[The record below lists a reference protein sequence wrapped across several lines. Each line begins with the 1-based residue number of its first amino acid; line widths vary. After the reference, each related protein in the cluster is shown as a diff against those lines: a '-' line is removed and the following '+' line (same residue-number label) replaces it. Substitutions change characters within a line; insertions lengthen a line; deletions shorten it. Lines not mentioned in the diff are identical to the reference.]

1 MVEYLKRV
9 TVDLQK
15 ANRRVAELESA
26 ASEPVA
32 IIGMGCRFPGGAASP
47 DALWDLVAGEVDA
60 ISGFPT
66 DRGWDL
72 EGLYDPDPE
81 NPGTAY
87 TREGGFLHDAAQFDA
102 AFFGISPREAA
113 AMDPQQRL
121 LLETA
126 WETLEQAGIDPGT
139 LRGSRTGVFA
149 GVIEQSYLGLEGPT
163 EFEGYLLTSKLSSVA
178 SGRIAYTFGF
188 EGPAVSID
196 TACSSS
202 LVALHLAAQ
211 SVRSGESHLALAGGA
226 TVTATPSG
234 FVDFSRQNGL
244 APDGRIKSFSADAD
258 GTAWSEGVG
267 LLLVERLSDAR
278 RNGHHVLAVLR
289 GSAVNQDGA
298 SNGLTAPNG
307 PSQERV
313 IRQALADAGLTP
325 HDIDAVEAHGT
336 GTRLGDPI
344 EAQALL
350 NTYGHNR
357 STDHPLHLGSLKS
370 NIGHTVAAAG
380 VGGVIKMVQAMRHG
394 LLPRTLHV
402 AEPSPMVDWTSGA
415 VELLTEARPW
425 PTTGRPRR
433 AAVSAFGVSGTNAH
447 VILEQAD
454 AEQNVETGSGTRELS
469 TLAPIVWPISGKTPD
484 ALRAQAQRLHEHLT
498 THPTLSPHDIGY
510 TLATT
515 RATLDHRALITGNTT
530 HQLLTG
536 LQALTHHPHNHTPHL
551 TTGQPTTGRLALIFP
566 GQGSQRVGMGHELHA
581 AFPVFAAA
589 FDTVTTALNKHLDRP
604 IEKVIETGHDL
615 DQTAYTQPALFA
627 LQVALYRLIESLGI
641 TPAYVAGHS
650 IGEITAA
657 HLAGI
662 LTLEDATSLVT
673 ARARLMQTL
682 PPTGTMIAIQATE
695 QQIRPHLTPDVTI
708 AAINTPD
715 TLVISGDTQTAHT
728 IAAHFQQQGHKTK
741 TLTVSHAFHSPHMD
755 SILDEFHTIADTL
768 TYHTPTIPIISTLTG
783 LAATGA
789 DLRTADY
796 WTDQLRNTVRFH
808 HAVQTLAAHGVT
820 TTLEIGDATLTPL
833 LTDTLTQPLAL
844 LRRDQPEPHTLTTT
858 LAQFHTHGT
867 PINWTAYYNRTTTQH
882 IPLPTYA
889 FQHRRYWV
897 DATATATSNAGPG
910 LRASGHPLLGSAVTV
925 AGSDQALFT
934 HRVSLRT
941 HPWLSAHLVHG
952 LASVPA
958 SALVELAVRAGD
970 EFGATVLNEFTVHTP
985 LVVPARGA
993 LRLQTGVSPLDA
1005 AGNRTVTVH
1014 SQTEDGPWTEHAR
1027 GTLGVAAAGAPVQP
1041 AAWPPEGAEEIT
1053 PADLDA
1059 PLEAAGLGYGPLFRG
1074 TVAAWRR
1081 DGELFA
1087 EIRLPEPTTDD
1098 GFTLHPALL
1107 DAAVRPALLHDV
1119 ANGSAPHAARWREVR
1134 LYATGATV
1142 LRVRIGAEAAGGTP
1156 VWIADG
1162 SGQPVATIGAVAA
1175 ESVTAERVSA
1185 ALHRHQDSLFRIGW
1199 EPVALPDGSAT
1210 REPVWG
1216 VLGAGQPGAEHF
1228 ATPDE
1233 AGAAVA
1239 AGLPLRYVMTRLE
1252 PSSDVPLADGVH
1264 RATER
1269 VLRLVQLW
1277 LDDDRLVNTPLVVV
1291 TSGAVRVTD
1300 DEDVTDLA
1308 GAAVW
1313 GLVRSAQS
1321 EHPGRIILFDSD
1333 SDSDSDTDADTLTNA
1348 AAEADTDGAAVV
1360 ASGEPQLAL
1369 RAGQAYVP
1377 RLVRAAQRPGSAS
1390 PVWDPQGTVLI
1401 TGGTGSLG
1409 ALFARH
1415 LVTEYGVTRLLL
1427 TSRRGLK
1434 AAGAEELTAS
1444 LTELGAHVTVA
1455 ACDVADRDAL
1465 AALLATIPAE
1475 HPLTGVVHTA
1485 GVLDDGLVSSLT
1497 PERLHPVLR
1506 PKVDA
1511 AWNLHELTRDRNL
1524 AAFVLFSSVA
1534 AVVGGPGQASYAAA
1548 NQFLDALAQHRH
1560 AHGLPATSVAW
1571 GLWEQSG
1578 GMSGH
1583 LSEIDL
1589 RRIARSG
1596 FRPVPEDQGPA
1607 LLDLSLALGRPD
1619 VVATPVDIAALRAQ
1633 SGRTAVLGALVRVP
1647 ARRAA
1652 LDGPES
1658 ADSLA
1663 ELVAGLDEAE
1673 QERVALDAVL
1683 GQIAAV
1689 LGHADT
1695 SAIQTGRPLTE
1706 LGFDSLTA
1714 VELRNRLSTLTGSRQ
1729 PATLVFDH
1737 PTPAALAAHLLAEA
1751 AGAAQTGGGVDF
1763 AAEIRLAD
1771 DIRPAAEV
1779 VRVALQ
1785 PREIL
1790 LTGATGFLGAFL
1802 LRDLMRTTEARVH
1815 CLVRGDDPA
1824 EALARLRAGLEWYRV
1839 WDSVHE
1845 DRLSIVLGDLGEERL
1860 GLSEERFDELARTV
1874 DVVYHNGA
1882 RVHWLHP
1889 YSSLRAAN
1897 VAGTQEVLRLAARH
1911 RTVPVHYVSTVGVFD
1926 GAREPGVPLTVTD
1939 PTGPAEALPSGYLQS
1954 KWVAEQ
1960 IIELAR
1966 ERGMPVSVYRVDVIS
1981 GDTEHGACQT
1991 RDFVWLGLKGILQ
2004 SGAAPAGVGGR
2015 FHLLPVDYVSGAIL
2029 GVSRRPESAGGTFH
2043 LFNRSSLSLVRCVE
2057 YLRSLGYR
2065 LDELDWNSWRERV
2078 RADRDNAIRPLLHAF
2093 EMMTSDTDAFYPP
2106 IDTSETEAAL
2116 AGSGLVCPPLTAELF
2131 ARYVEFFVEA
2141 GHFPAAS
2148 GH

>member
-1 MVEYLKRV
+1 MKSSNGNSAGNRTPHGDE
-9 TVDLQK
+9 K
-15 ANRRVAELESA
+15 AVA
-26 ASEPVA
+26 V
-32 IIGMGCRFPGGAASP
+32 IGMSCRLPMA
-47 DALWDLVAGEVDA
+47 
-60 ISGFPT
+60 
-66 DRGWDL
+66 
-72 EGLYDPDPE
+72 PDPASFWQLLRE
-81 NPGTAY
+81 GTDAV
-87 TREGGFLHDAAQFDA
+87 TEVPADRWETTEPPARNGVRRGGFLDGIGEFDA
-102 AFFGISPREAA
+102 AFFGISPREAS

-121 LLETA
+121 VLELA
-126 WETLEQAGIDPGT
+126 WEALEDAGVLPAALRETRTSVFVGT
-139 LRGSRTGVFA
+139 LRDDYESLVGQHGAPVITQHTMTGVNR
-149 GVIEQSYLGLEGPT
+149 GVIANRVSYHLGLRGPS
-163 EFEGYLLTSKLSSVA
+163 LTVDA
-178 SGRIAYTFGF
+178 AQ
-188 EGPAVSID
+188 
-196 TACSSS
+196 SSS
-202 LVALHLAAQ
+202 LVAVHLACE
-211 SVRSGESHLALAGGA
+211 SLRSGESSMSIAAGVNLNILGESALTEERFGGLSPDGVSYTFDA
-226 TVTATPSG
+226 RANG
-234 FVDFSRQNGL
+234 FVRGEGGGVVVLKPL
-244 APDGRIKSFSADAD
+244 AQALEDGDRVY
-258 GTAWSEGVG
+258 GVI
-267 LLLVERLSDAR
+267 
-278 RNGHHVLAVLR
+278 R
-289 GSAVNQDGA
+289 GSAVNNDGA
-298 SNGLTAPNG
+298 TPGLTV
-307 PSQERV
+307 PSGEAQRLLLHEAYQR
-313 IRQALADAGLTP
+313 AGVDP
-325 HDIDAVEAHGT
+325 REVQYVELHGT
-336 GTRLGDPI
+336 GTPVGDPI
-344 EAQALL
+344 EAAALGAVLGAARGGDPLLVGSAKTNVGHLEGAAGMVGLLKALL
-350 NTYGHNR
+350 SISRREIPASLHFENPGPAIPLDELGLSVVRELTGWP
-357 STDHPLHLGSLKS
+357 HPGRQL
-370 NIGHTVAAAG
+370 VAG
-380 VGGVIKMVQAMRHG
+380 V
-394 LLPRTLHV
+394 
-402 AEPSPMVDWTSGA
+402 SS
-415 VELLTEARPW
+415 
-425 PTTGRPRR
+425 
-433 AAVSAFGVSGTNAH
+433 FGMGGTNAH
-447 VILEQAD
+447 VVVTEAPVREP
-454 AEQNVETGSGTRELS
+454 AGETPREDTGAHGLV
-469 TLAPIVWPISGKTPD
+469 PWVISGRSPE
-484 ALRAQAQRLHEHLT
+484 ALRAQAARLAGSDAVAGADPADVAWSLLT
-498 THPTLSPHDIGY
+498 TRTAFEHRAVVLGDGSEALRAGLDALASGQPAQGVVSGAVDDG
-510 TLATT
+510 TLA
-515 RATLDHRALITGNTT
+515 
-530 HQLLTG
+530 
-536 LQALTHHPHNHTPHL
+536 
-551 TTGQPTTGRLALIFP
+551 FVFS
-566 GQGSQRVGMGHELHA
+566 GQGSQRVGMGRELRA
-581 AFPVFAAA
+581 AFPVFAGA
-589 FDTVTTALNKHLDRP
+589 FDTVAAALNAHLDRP
-604 IEKVIETGHDL
+604 IHEVVETGEDL

-627 LQVALYRLIESLGI
+627 FQVALYRLVESFGVVPDHL
-641 TPAYVAGHS
+641 AGHS

-662 LTLEDATSLVT
+662 LTLEDATTLIT
-673 ARARLMQTL
+673 TRARLMQTL

-728 IAAHFQQQGHKTK
+728 IAAHFQEQGHKTK
-741 TLTVSHAFHSPHMD
+741 TLAVSHAFHSPHMD
-755 SILDEFHTIADTL
+755 SILDEFHTVADTL
-768 TYHTPTIPIISTLTG
+768 TYHTPTIPVVSTVTG
-783 LAATGA
+783 LAATGG

-858 LAQFHTHGT
+858 LAQLHTHGT

-941 HPWLSAHLVHG
+941 HPWLAAHLVHG
-952 LASVPA
+952 LASMPA

-970 EFGATVLNEFTVHTP
+970 EFGATVLNQFTVHTP

-1081 DGELFA
+1081 NGELFA
-1087 EIRLPEPTTDD
+1087 EIRLPEPATDD

-1107 DAAVRPALLHDV
+1107 DAAVRPTLLHDV

-1239 AGLPLRYVMTRLE
+1239 AGLPLRYVMTRQE
-1252 PSSDVPLADGVH
+1252 PSSEVPLADGVH

-1291 TSGAVRVTD
+1291 TSGAVRVAD

-1333 SDSDSDTDADTLTNA
+1333 SDSDTDADADTLTNA

-1377 RLVRAAQRPGSAS
+1377 RLVRAARKPGSAS

-1714 VELRNRLSTLTGSRQ
+1714 VELRNRLSTLTGGRQ

>member
-1 MVEYLKRV
+1 
-9 TVDLQK
+9 
-15 ANRRVAELESA
+15 
-26 ASEPVA
+26 
-32 IIGMGCRFPGGAASP
+32 
-47 DALWDLVAGEVDA
+47 
-60 ISGFPT
+60 
-66 DRGWDL
+66 
-72 EGLYDPDPE
+72 
-81 NPGTAY
+81 
-87 TREGGFLHDAAQFDA
+87 AQ
-102 AFFGISPREAA
+102 
-113 AMDPQQRL
+113 L
-121 LLETA
+121 
-126 WETLEQAGIDPGT
+126 
-139 LRGSRTGVFA
+139 
-149 GVIEQSYLGLEGPT
+149 
-163 EFEGYLLTSKLSSVA
+163 
-178 SGRIAYTFGF
+178 
-188 EGPAVSID
+188 
-196 TACSSS
+196 
-202 LVALHLAAQ
+202 
-211 SVRSGESHLALAGGA
+211 
-226 TVTATPSG
+226 
-234 FVDFSRQNGL
+234 
-244 APDGRIKSFSADAD
+244 
-258 GTAWSEGVG
+258 
-267 LLLVERLSDAR
+267 
-278 RNGHHVLAVLR
+278 
-289 GSAVNQDGA
+289 
-298 SNGLTAPNG
+298 
-307 PSQERV
+307 
-313 IRQALADAGLTP
+313 
-325 HDIDAVEAHGT
+325 
-336 GTRLGDPI
+336 
-344 EAQALL
+344 
-350 NTYGHNR
+350 
-357 STDHPLHLGSLKS
+357 
-370 NIGHTVAAAG
+370 
-380 VGGVIKMVQAMRHG
+380 
-394 LLPRTLHV
+394 
-402 AEPSPMVDWTSGA
+402 
-415 VELLTEARPW
+415 
-425 PTTGRPRR
+425 
-433 AAVSAFGVSGTNAH
+433 
-447 VILEQAD
+447 
-454 AEQNVETGSGTRELS
+454 
-469 TLAPIVWPISGKTPD
+469 
-484 ALRAQAQRLHEHLT
+484 
-498 THPTLSPHDIGY
+498 
-510 TLATT
+510 
-515 RATLDHRALITGNTT
+515 
-530 HQLLTG
+530 
-536 LQALTHHPHNHTPHL
+536 
-551 TTGQPTTGRLALIFP
+551 
-566 GQGSQRVGMGHELHA
+566 
-581 AFPVFAAA
+581 
-589 FDTVTTALNKHLDRP
+589 
-604 IEKVIETGHDL
+604 
-615 DQTAYTQPALFA
+615 
-627 LQVALYRLIESLGI
+627 
-641 TPAYVAGHS
+641 
-650 IGEITAA
+650 
-657 HLAGI
+657 
-662 LTLEDATSLVT
+662 
-673 ARARLMQTL
+673 
-682 PPTGTMIAIQATE
+682 
-695 QQIRPHLTPDVTI
+695 
-708 AAINTPD
+708 
-715 TLVISGDTQTAHT
+715 
-728 IAAHFQQQGHKTK
+728 
-741 TLTVSHAFHSPHMD
+741 
-755 SILDEFHTIADTL
+755 
-768 TYHTPTIPIISTLTG
+768 
-783 LAATGA
+783 
-789 DLRTADY
+789 
-796 WTDQLRNTVRFH
+796 
-808 HAVQTLAAHGVT
+808 
-820 TTLEIGDATLTPL
+820 
-833 LTDTLTQPLAL
+833 
-844 LRRDQPEPHTLTTT
+844 
-858 LAQFHTHGT
+858 HTHGT
-867 PINWTAYYNRTTTQH
+867 PINWATYYTPTTTQH

-897 DATATATSNAGPG
+897 DANATATSSAGPG

-934 HRVSLRT
+934 NRVSLRT
-941 HPWLSAHLVHG
+941 HPWLAAHLVHG
-952 LASVPA
+952 LASMPA
-958 SALVELAVRAGD
+958 AALVELAVRAGD

-985 LVVPARGA
+985 LAVPASGA

-1027 GTLGVAAAGAPVQP
+1027 GTLGVAAAGTSVQQT
-1041 AAWPPEGAEEIT
+1041 AWPPEAAEEVT
-1053 PADLDA
+1053 PDDLDA

-1081 DGELFA
+1081 DGEMFA

-1142 LRVRIGAEAAGGTP
+1142 LRVRIGSEAAGGTP

-1162 SGQPVATIGAVAA
+1162 SGQPVATIGAVASGA
-1175 ESVTAERVSA
+1175 VTAERVSA

-1199 EPVALPDGSAT
+1199 EPVALPDDSAT

-1216 VLGAGQPGAEHF
+1216 VLGVGQPDAEHF

-1239 AGLPLRYVMTRLE
+1239 AGLPLRFVMFRQE
-1252 PSSDVPLADGVH
+1252 WASEMPLADGVH
-1264 RATER
+1264 HVAER
-1269 VLRLVQLW
+1269 VLRHVQLW

-1291 TSGAVRVTD
+1291 TSGAVRVVD

-1333 SDSDSDTDADTLTNA
+1333 SDTDADTLTNA
-1348 AAEADTDGAAVV
+1348 EAEADTDGAAVV

-1377 RLVRAAQRPGSAS
+1377 RLVRAAQKPGSAS

-1415 LVTEYGVTRLLL
+1415 LVTEHGVRRLLL

-1444 LTELGAHVTVA
+1444 LTEQGAHVTVA

-1465 AALLATIPAE
+1465 AALLTTIPAE

-1497 PERLHPVLR
+1497 PERLRPVLR

-1511 AWNLHELTRDRNL
+1511 AWNLHELTRDQNL
-1524 AAFVLFSSVA
+1524 AAFILFSSVA

-1560 AHGLPATSVAW
+1560 AQGLPATSVAW

-1619 VVATPVDIAALRAQ
+1619 VVATPVDMAALRAQ
-1633 SGRTAVLGALVRVP
+1633 SGRSAVLGALVRVP

-1714 VELRNRLSTLTGSRQ
+1714 VELRNRLTALTGSRQ

-1751 AGAAQTGGGVDF
+1751 AGAAQTEGGVDF

-1779 VRVALQ
+1779 VRVARE

-1802 LRDLMRTTEARVH
+1802 LRDLMRTTGARVH
-1815 CLVRGDDPA
+1815 CLVRGDDRA

-1860 GLSEERFDELARTV
+1860 GLSEERFDELARAV

-2029 GVSRRPESAGGTFH
+2029 GVSRRPESAGRTFH

-2078 RADRDNAIRPLLHAF
+2078 QTDRDNAIRPLLHAF

-2106 IDTSETEAAL
+2106 IDTSETETAL

>member
-1 MVEYLKRV
+1 
-9 TVDLQK
+9 
-15 ANRRVAELESA
+15 
-26 ASEPVA
+26 
-32 IIGMGCRFPGGAASP
+32 
-47 DALWDLVAGEVDA
+47 
-60 ISGFPT
+60 
-66 DRGWDL
+66 
-72 EGLYDPDPE
+72 
-81 NPGTAY
+81 
-87 TREGGFLHDAAQFDA
+87 
-102 AFFGISPREAA
+102 
-113 AMDPQQRL
+113 
-121 LLETA
+121 
-126 WETLEQAGIDPGT
+126 
-139 LRGSRTGVFA
+139 
-149 GVIEQSYLGLEGPT
+149 
-163 EFEGYLLTSKLSSVA
+163 
-178 SGRIAYTFGF
+178 
-188 EGPAVSID
+188 
-196 TACSSS
+196 
-202 LVALHLAAQ
+202 
-211 SVRSGESHLALAGGA
+211 
-226 TVTATPSG
+226 
-234 FVDFSRQNGL
+234 
-244 APDGRIKSFSADAD
+244 
-258 GTAWSEGVG
+258 
-267 LLLVERLSDAR
+267 
-278 RNGHHVLAVLR
+278 
-289 GSAVNQDGA
+289 
-298 SNGLTAPNG
+298 
-307 PSQERV
+307 
-313 IRQALADAGLTP
+313 
-325 HDIDAVEAHGT
+325 
-336 GTRLGDPI
+336 
-344 EAQALL
+344 
-350 NTYGHNR
+350 
-357 STDHPLHLGSLKS
+357 
-370 NIGHTVAAAG
+370 
-380 VGGVIKMVQAMRHG
+380 
-394 LLPRTLHV
+394 
-402 AEPSPMVDWTSGA
+402 
-415 VELLTEARPW
+415 
-425 PTTGRPRR
+425 
-433 AAVSAFGVSGTNAH
+433 
-447 VILEQAD
+447 
-454 AEQNVETGSGTRELS
+454 
-469 TLAPIVWPISGKTPD
+469 
-484 ALRAQAQRLHEHLT
+484 
-498 THPTLSPHDIGY
+498 
-510 TLATT
+510 
-515 RATLDHRALITGNTT
+515 
-530 HQLLTG
+530 
-536 LQALTHHPHNHTPHL
+536 
-551 TTGQPTTGRLALIFP
+551 
-566 GQGSQRVGMGHELHA
+566 
-581 AFPVFAAA
+581 
-589 FDTVTTALNKHLDRP
+589 
-604 IEKVIETGHDL
+604 
-615 DQTAYTQPALFA
+615 
-627 LQVALYRLIESLGI
+627 
-641 TPAYVAGHS
+641 
-650 IGEITAA
+650 
-657 HLAGI
+657 
-662 LTLEDATSLVT
+662 LEDATTLVT

-695 QQIRPHLTPDVTI
+695 EQIHPHLTPDVTI
-708 AAINTPD
+708 AAINTPHA
-715 TLVISGDTQTAHT
+715 LVISGDTQ
-728 IAAHFQQQGHKTK
+728 AAHAIATRLQEQGHKTK

-755 SILDEFHTIADTL
+755 GILDEFHTIAAQL
-768 TYHTPTIPIISTLTG
+768 TYHPPTIPIISTLTG
-783 LAATGA
+783 LDATGD
-789 DLRTADY
+789 DLTTADY
-796 WTDQLRNTVRFH
+796 WTKQLRNTVRFH
-808 HAVQTLAAHGVT
+808 HATQTLTTHNVT
-820 TTLEIGDATLTPL
+820 TTLEIGDATLTPH
-833 LTDTLTQPLAL
+833 LTDTITQPLAL

-858 LAQFHTHGT
+858 LAQLHTHST
-867 PINWTAYYNRTTTQH
+867 PINWATHNTTTTTQH

-897 DATATATSNAGPG
+897 DATATATSSAGPG

-925 AGSDQALFT
+925 AGSDQALFM

-941 HPWLSAHLVHG
+941 HPWLADHLVHG
-952 LASVPA
+952 LASMPA
-958 SALVELAVRAGD
+958 AALVELAVRAGD
-970 EFGATVLNEFTVHTP
+970 EFGATALDEFTVHTP
-985 LVVPARGA
+985 LVVPTSGA

-1041 AAWPPEGAEEIT
+1041 TAWPPEGAEEIT
-1053 PADLDA
+1053 PGALDA

-1087 EIRLPEPTTDD
+1087 EIRLPERTADD

-1119 ANGSAPHAARWREVR
+1119 ANGAAPHAARWRDVR

-1142 LRVRIGAEAAGGTP
+1142 LRVRIGAGAAGDTP

-1162 SGQPVATIGAVAA
+1162 SGQPVAAIGAVAA
-1175 ESVTAERVSA
+1175 GAVTAERVSA

-1199 EPVALPDGSAT
+1199 EPVALPGGSTT

-1216 VLGAGQPGAEHF
+1216 VLGAGEPGAEYV

-1239 AGLPLRYVMTRLE
+1239 AGLPLRFVVYRQKSL
-1252 PSSDVPLADGVH
+1252 SDLPLADGVH
-1264 RATER
+1264 REAER

-1277 LDDDRLVNTPLVVV
+1277 LDDERLVNTPLVVV
-1291 TSGAVRVTD
+1291 TSGAVRVAD
-1300 DEDVTDLA
+1300 GEDVTDLA
-1308 GAAVW
+1308 GAAAW

-1321 EHPGRIILFDSD
+1321 EHPGRVILL
-1333 SDSDSDTDADTLTNA
+1333 DTDT
-1348 AAEADTDGAAVV
+1348 DTDTETDTDTTAVV

-1377 RLVRAAQRPGSAS
+1377 RLVRAARKPGSTS
-1390 PVWDPQGTVLI
+1390 PVLDPRGTVLI

-1415 LVTEYGVTRLLL
+1415 LVTEHGVRRLLL
-1427 TSRRGLK
+1427 TSRRGPG
-1434 AAGAEELTAS
+1434 AAGAEELAAS
-1444 LTELGAHVTVA
+1444 LNGLGAQVTVT

-1485 GVLDDGLVSSLT
+1485 GVLDDGLVTSLT

-1511 AWNLHELTRDRNL
+1511 AWHLHELTRDQNL
-1524 AAFVLFSSVA
+1524 AAFILFSSVA

-1607 LLDLSLALGRPD
+1607 LLDLSLTLGRPD
-1619 VVATPVDIAALRAQ
+1619 VVATPVDMAALRAQ
-1633 SGRTAVLGALVRVP
+1633 SGRTAVLGALVRAP

-1658 ADSLA
+1658 ADTLA
-1663 ELVAGLDEAE
+1663 ELVAGLDGAD

-1751 AGAAQTGGGVDF
+1751 AGGAQAEGGVDF
-1763 AAEIRLAD
+1763 ASEIRLAE

-1779 VRVALQ
+1779 VRVVALE

-1802 LRDLMRTTEARVH
+1802 LRDLMRTTGARVH
-1815 CLVRGDDPA
+1815 CLVRGDDRA

-1839 WDSVHE
+1839 WDSVDE
-1845 DRLSIVLGDLGEERL
+1845 ERLSIVLGDLSEERL

-1889 YSSLRAAN
+1889 YGSLRAAN

-1926 GAREPGVPLTVTD
+1926 GAREPGVPLTVAD

-2029 GVSRRPESAGGTFH
+2029 GVSRRPESVGRTFH

-2078 RADRDNAIRPLLHAF
+2078 QADRDNAIRPLLHAF

-2106 IDTSETEAAL
+2106 IDTSETETAL
-2116 AGSGLVCPPLTAELF
+2116 AGTGVVCPPLTAELF